1 MKELPVLDARAAFCD
16 VGSERMHVSIAGG
29 APKVFGTVTSQLHEL
44 RDWLRSE
51 GANSVAMEATGVY
64 WLALYSVLEEAGFKV
79 VMVNGRQ
86 TRNLPG
92 RKTDMLDCQ
101 WGATLH
107 AHGLLKPGFVPPA
120 HIRKLQ
126 DYQRLR
132 NDHIS
137 LAASHVQ
144 HMQKALE
151 RMNIKLHNVI
161 SSLTGASGLAVVRA
175 IVQGQRDSDKLLELC
190 HSQIRDKKAQEV
202 IESLRGTWA
211 PEHLFALRQ
220 ALQSW
225 EHYQGQIGECDRQ
238 IQTLLQ
244 DITFD
249 DGTPET
255 GAVKKS
261 RVHAGKGRSVN
272 APQIPGLHNMLVEL
286 CGGKDLTVLP
296 AHTDYS
302 VLQIISEV
310 GTDLSKW
317 PTEKH
322 FTAWMGLAPGTHQSG
337 KRRANVKCG
346 RNRVAKLF
354 SVMARSLARSK
365 DIALGGF
372 YRRLAARRGGLVAN
386 IALARKL
393 AVLFW
398 RVMVKGTEFVEHG
411 LAAYEAK
418 VLEAKQR
425 SFRRLAK
432 ELGLTVSPM
441 PSTA

>member
-29 APKVFGTVTSQLHEL
+29 PPKVFGTVTSQLHEL
-44 RDWLRSE
+44 RDWLLSE
-51 GANSVAMEATGVY
+51 DANSVAMEATGVY
-64 WLALYSVLEEAGFKV
+64 WLALYSVLEEAGFEV

-92 RKTDMLDCQ
+92 RKTDMMDCQ

-132 NDHIS
+132 ADHIS

-151 RMNIKLHNVI
+151 RMNIKLHTVI
-161 SSLTGASGLAVVRA
+161 SSLTGVSGLAVVRA
-175 IVQGQRDSDKLLELC
+175 ILQGQRDPVKLLELC

-202 IESLRGTWA
+202 TEALRGTWA

-225 EHYQGQIGECDRQ
+225 EHYQNQITECDRQ

-249 DGTPET
+249 DTPHA
-255 GAVKKS
+255 GVGKKTKTN
-261 RVHAGKGRSVN
+261 AGKGRSAN

-286 CGGKDLTVLP
+286 CQGKDLTVLP

-302 VLQIISEV
+302 VLQILSEV
-310 GTDLSKW
+310 GTDLGKW
-317 PTEKH
+317 RTEKH

-337 KRRANVKCG
+337 KRRANVKRS
-346 RNRVAKLF
+346 RNRVGKLF
-354 SVMARSLARSK
+354 CVMARSLARSK

-372 YRRLAARRGGLVAN
+372 YRRLSARRGGLVAN

-418 VLEAKQR
+418 ILEAKQR
-425 SFRRLAK
+425 SLRRLAK
-432 ELGLTVSPM
+432 ELGQTVSPM
-441 PSTA
+441 LATA

>member
-16 VGSERMHVSIAGG
+16 VGSEHMHVSIAGG

-44 RDWLRSE
+44 RDWLLSE

-64 WLALYSVLEEAGFKV
+64 WLALYSVLEEAGLEV

-132 NDHIS
+132 ADHIS

-151 RMNIKLHNVI
+151 RMNVKLHTVI

-175 IVQGQRDSDKLLELC
+175 ILDGQRDPTKLLELC
-190 HSQIRDKKAQEV
+190 HAQIRDKKAQEV
-202 IESLRGTWA
+202 TEALRGTWA

-238 IQTLLQ
+238 IQALLQ

-249 DGTPET
+249 DGPGADT
-255 GAVKKS
+255 GKKS
-261 RVHAGKGRSVN
+261 TAHTGKGRSAN
-272 APQIPGLHNMLVEL
+272 APHIPGLHNMLVEL
-286 CGGKDLTVLP
+286 CQGKDLTVLP

-337 KRRANVKCG
+337 KRRANVKRS
-346 RNRVAKLF
+346 RNRVGKLF
-354 SVMARSLARSK
+354 CVMARSLARSK

-393 AVLFW
+393 AALFW
-398 RVMVKGTEFVEHG
+398 RVMVKGLDFVEHG
-411 LAAYEAK
+411 LAVYEAK
-418 VLEAKQR
+418 MQEAKQR
-425 SFRRLAK
+425 TIRRLAK
-432 ELGLTVSPM
+432 ELGLTVSSM
-441 PSTA
+441 PQTA

>member
-1 MKELPVLDARAAFCD
+1 
-16 VGSERMHVSIAGG
+16 MHVSIAGG
-29 APKVFGTVTSQLHEL
+29 PPKVFGTVTSQLHDL
-44 RDWLRSE
+44 RDWLLGE
-51 GANSVAMEATGVY
+51 NANSVAMEATGVY
-64 WLALYSVLEEAGFKV
+64 WLALYSVLEEAGLEV

-132 NDHIS
+132 TDHIS

-151 RMNIKLHNVI
+151 RMNIKLHTVI
-161 SSLTGASGLAVVRA
+161 SSLTGVSGLAVVRA
-175 IVQGQRDSDKLLELC
+175 ILGGQRDPEKLLELC
-190 HSQIRDKKAQEV
+190 HSQIRDKKAREV
-202 IESLRGTWA
+202 TEALRGTWA
-211 PEHLFALRQ
+211 AEHLFALKQ

-225 EHYQGQIGECDRQ
+225 EHYQGQIAECDRK
-238 IQTLLQ
+238 IQALLQ
-244 DITFD
+244 EITFD
-249 DGTPET
+249 DTPDAGIGKET
-255 GAVKKS
+255 KM
-261 RVHAGKGRSVN
+261 RTGKGRSVN
-272 APQIPGLHNMLVEL
+272 APQIPGLHNMLVEM
-286 CGGKDLTVLP
+286 CQGKDLTALP

-310 GTDLSKW
+310 GTDLSNW
-317 PTEKH
+317 RTEKQ
-322 FTAWMGLAPGTHQSG
+322 FTSWMGLAPGTHQSG
-337 KRRANVKCG
+337 KRHASVKRS
-346 RNRVAKLF
+346 RNRVGRLF
-354 SVMARSLARSK
+354 CVMARSLARSK

-393 AVLFW
+393 AAMFW
-398 RVMVKGTEFVEHG
+398 RVMVKGLDFVEHG
-411 LAAYEAK
+411 LAVYEAK
-418 VLEAKQR
+418 MQEAKQR
-425 SFRRLAK
+425 TLRRLAK
-432 ELGLTVSPM
+432 ELGQTVSLM
-441 PSTA
+441 PERA

>member
-1 MKELPVLDARAAFCD
+1 MKQLPILDMRAAFCD
-16 VGSERMHVSIAGG
+16 VGSESMHVSIAGG

-44 RDWLRSE
+44 RDWLLGE
-51 GANSVAMEATGVY
+51 NVNSIAMEATGVY
-64 WLALYSVLEEAGFKV
+64 WLALYSILEEAGLEV

-132 NDHIS
+132 TDHIG

-151 RMNIKLHNVI
+151 RMNIKLHHVI

-175 IVQGQRDSDKLLELC
+175 ILDGQRAPEKLLALC
-190 HSQIRDKKAQEV
+190 HAQIRDNKAEQV
-202 IESLRGTWA
+202 TQALRGTWA
-211 PEHLFALRQ
+211 PEHLFALKQ

-225 EHYQGQIGECDRQ
+225 EHYQEQIVECDQQ

-244 DITFD
+244 DITID
-249 DGTPET
+249 DTPDAGMDHKTMT
-255 GAVKKS
+255 G
-261 RVHAGKGRSVN
+261 AGKGRSVN
-272 APQIPGLHNMLVEL
+272 APQIPGLHQMLVKL
-286 CGGKDLTVLP
+286 CEGKDLTSLP

-317 PTEKH
+317 HTEKH
-322 FTAWMGLAPGTHQSG
+322 FTSWMGLSPGSHQSG
-337 KRRANVKCG
+337 KRHGSVKRS
-346 RNRVAKLF
+346 RNRVGRLF
-354 SVMARSLARSK
+354 GVMARSLARSK
-365 DIALGGF
+365 DIALGAF

-393 AVLFW
+393 AVMFW
-398 RVMVKGTEFVEHG
+398 RVMVKGLDYVENG

-418 VLEAKQR
+418 MQEAKQR
-425 SFRRLAK
+425 TLRRLAK
-432 ELGLTVSPM
+432 ELGQTVSPIKN
-441 PSTA
+441 AV

>member
-16 VGSERMHVSIAGG
+16 VGSEHMHVSIAGG
-29 APKVFGTVTSQLHEL
+29 PPKVFGTVTSQLHEL
-44 RDWLRSE
+44 RDWLLSE
-51 GANSVAMEATGVY
+51 DANSVAMEATGVY
-64 WLALYSVLEEAGFKV
+64 WLALYSVLEDAGFEV

-132 NDHIS
+132 TDHIS

-151 RMNIKLHNVI
+151 RMNIKLHTVI
-161 SSLTGASGLAVVRA
+161 SSLTGVSGLAVVRA
-175 IVQGQRDSDKLLELC
+175 ILNGQRDPAKLLELC
-190 HSQIRDKKAQEV
+190 HSQIRDKKAREV
-202 IESLRGTWA
+202 TESLRGTWA
-211 PEHLFALRQ
+211 PEHLFALKQ
-220 ALQSW
+220 AVQSW
-225 EHYQGQIGECDRQ
+225 DHYQEQIAECDRQ
-238 IQTLLQ
+238 IQILLQ
-244 DITFD
+244 DLTFD
-249 DGTPET
+249 DTPDAGMGKESKT
-255 GAVKKS
+255 
-261 RVHAGKGRSVN
+261 HAGKGRSVN
-272 APQIPGLHNMLVEL
+272 APPIPGLHNMLVEL
-286 CGGKDLTVLP
+286 CQGQDLTVLP

-302 VLQIISEV
+302 VLQIVSEV

-317 PTEKH
+317 PTDKH
-322 FTAWMGLAPGTHQSG
+322 FTSWMGLAPGTHQSG
-337 KRRANVKCG
+337 KRHANVKRS
-346 RNRVAKLF
+346 RNRVGRLF
-354 SVMARSLARSK
+354 CVMARSLARSK

-372 YRRLAARRGGLVAN
+372 YRRLSARRGGLVAN

-393 AVLFW
+393 AAMFW
-398 RVMVKGTEFVEHG
+398 RVRVKGLDFVEHG

-418 VLEAKQR
+418 MQEAKQR
-425 SFRRLAK
+425 TLRRLAK
-432 ELGLTVSPM
+432 ELGQTVSPM
-441 PSTA
+441 HQAA

>member
-1 MKELPVLDARAAFCD
+1 MKELPVLDDRAAFCD
-16 VGSERMHVSIAGG
+16 VGSERMHISIAGG
-29 APKVFGTVTSQLHEL
+29 APKAFGTVTSQLHEL

-64 WLALYSVLEEAGFKV
+64 WLALYSVLEDAGFEV

-132 NDHIS
+132 ADHIS

-151 RMNIKLHNVI
+151 RMNIKLHTVI

-175 IVQGQRDSDKLLELC
+175 ILDGQREPAKLLELC
-190 HSQIRDKKAQEV
+190 ALPIREKKAQEV
-202 IESLRGTWA
+202 TESLRGTWA

-225 EHYQGQIGECDRQ
+225 EHYQGQIAECDRQ

-249 DGTPET
+249 DTPDAGVGKKTET
-255 GAVKKS
+255 
-261 RVHAGKGRSVN
+261 HTGKGRSVN
-272 APQIPGLHNMLVEL
+272 APQIPGLHKMLVEL
-286 CGGKDLTVLP
+286 CQGKDLTVLP

-317 PTEKH
+317 RTEKH
-322 FTAWMGLAPGTHQSG
+322 FTSWMGLAPGTHQSG
-337 KRRANVKCG
+337 KRHANVKRS
-346 RNRVAKLF
+346 RNRVGRLF
-354 SVMARSLARSK
+354 CVMARSLARSK

-372 YRRLAARRGGLVAN
+372 YRRLSARRGGLVAN

-393 AVLFW
+393 ATLFW
-398 RVMVKGTEFVEHG
+398 RVMVKGMEFVEHG
-411 LAAYEAK
+411 LAAYESKMQA
-418 VLEAKQR
+418 AKQR
-425 SFRRLAK
+425 TLRRLAK
-432 ELGLTVSPM
+432 ELGQTVSPM
-441 PSTA
+441 PQAA

>member
-1 MKELPVLDARAAFCD
+1 M
-16 VGSERMHVSIAGG
+16 M
-29 APKVFGTVTSQLHEL
+29 
-44 RDWLRSE
+44 
-51 GANSVAMEATGVY
+51 
-64 WLALYSVLEEAGFKV
+64 
-79 VMVNGRQ
+79 
-86 TRNLPG
+86 
-92 RKTDMLDCQ
+92 DCQ

-132 NDHIS
+132 ADHIS

-151 RMNIKLHNVI
+151 RMNIKLHTVI
-161 SSLTGASGLAVVRA
+161 SSLTGVSGLAVVRA
-175 IVQGQRDSDKLLELC
+175 ILQGQRDPVKLLELC

-202 IESLRGTWA
+202 TEALRGTWA

-225 EHYQGQIGECDRQ
+225 EHYQNQITECDRQ

-249 DGTPET
+249 DTPHA
-255 GAVKKS
+255 GVGKKTKTN
-261 RVHAGKGRSVN
+261 AGKGRSAN

-286 CGGKDLTVLP
+286 CQGKDLTILP

-302 VLQIISEV
+302 VLQILSEV
-310 GTDLSKW
+310 GTDLGKW
-317 PTEKH
+317 RTEKH

-337 KRRANVKCG
+337 KRRANVKRS
-346 RNRVAKLF
+346 RNRVGKLF
-354 SVMARSLARSK
+354 CVMARSLARSK

-372 YRRLAARRGGLVAN
+372 YRRLSARRGGLVAN

-418 VLEAKQR
+418 ILEAKQR
-425 SFRRLAK
+425 SLRRLAK
-432 ELGLTVSPM
+432 ELGQTVSPM
-441 PSTA
+441 LATA